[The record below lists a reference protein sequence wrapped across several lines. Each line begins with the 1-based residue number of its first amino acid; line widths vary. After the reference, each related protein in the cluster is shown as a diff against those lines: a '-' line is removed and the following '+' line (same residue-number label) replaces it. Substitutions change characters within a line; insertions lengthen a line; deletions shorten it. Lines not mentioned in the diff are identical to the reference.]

1 MKRIK
6 NFSGFIFESLTITP
20 EIEQVLNDC
29 VNGTWELVNGKVDVN
44 GSFVGSRAK
53 SFFQD
58 GSILPLRFG
67 KVTEAFDVSDLG
79 IRSLDGSPDETERF
93 NCSQNLLDS
102 LESGPK
108 KAKYYYCSNNYL
120 NSLEGISENFQTLNA
135 SGNNIENLKA
145 LGSRDYVADDVILYN
160 NLLLNSLE
168 GCPKKVGKSLDVSN
182 CNLKSLDGCSEEIG
196 KNFNCES
203 NDIRSLEGGPRIVLG
218 FYDCSKNKLTDLVGC
233 AEKPKWIDASNNNLS
248 SVEGAPKNFGRP
260 MLSLD
265 NNFLPEEILRFQY
278 DYLNSTDSNKLNWK
292 EWLLFVLDENRDT
305 KKWMLNF
312 FNNHVYVGDKKAQ
325 ILEIIKKSKLDEI
338 SHEEPGKL
346 AGLATSLEKNSPVM
360 DYILKNRD
368 KFSSEFLNDLE
379 TSADLKDLGF

>member
-6 NFSGFIFESLTITP
+6 NFSGFIFESLKITP
-20 EIEQVLNDC
+20 EIEQVLNEC
-29 VNGTWELVNGKVDVN
+29 VIGTWELVNGKVDVN
-44 GSFVGSRAK
+44 GSFVGNRAK

-67 KVTEAFDVSDLG
+67 KVTGVFDVSDLG
-79 IRSLDGSPDETERF
+79 IRSLDGSPDETEEF

-120 NSLEGISENFQTLNA
+120 NSLEGISGNFQTLNA

-145 LGSRDYVADDVILYN
+145 LGSRDSVADDVILYN
-160 NLLLNSLE
+160 NLLLSSLE
-168 GCPKKVGKSLDVSN
+168 GCPKKVGKSLDISN
-182 CNLKSLDGCSEEIG
+182 CNLKSLDGCSQEIG

-203 NDIRSLEGGPRIVLG
+203 NDIRSLKGGPKIVLG
-218 FYDCSKNKLTDLVGC
+218 FYDCSKNKLSDLVGC
-233 AEKPKWIDASNNNLS
+233 AEKPKWIDASDNNLS
-248 SVEGAPKNFGRP
+248 SVEGAPKNFGRQ

-265 NNFLPEEILRFQY
+265 NNFLPQEILRFQY
-278 DYLNSTDSNKLNWK
+278 DYLNSSDSNELDWK
-292 EWLLFVLDENRDT
+292 EWLLFVLDNNRDT
-305 KKWMLNF
+305 KKWMLTF
-312 FNNHVYVGDKKAQ
+312 FNNNVFVGDKKAQ

-338 SHEEPGKL
+338 SHEEPEKL
-346 AGLATSLEKNSPVM
+346 AALAASLEKNSPVM

-368 KFSSEFLNDLE
+368 KFSSEFLDDLE